1 MIIPLCA
8 AALAVLLLL
17 WLFLSR
23 KKSILRVLLPL
34 AAAAV
39 LLTGGIALAG
49 PAVFLP
55 AAQEEENRYPPG
67 VWAGAAWHTPVSGRK
82 QFRRRNGDR
91 SA

>member
-39 LLTGGIALAG
+39 LLTAGIALAG

-67 VWAGAAWHTPVSGRK
+67 FDPSSIPPYEDLPYYIVNDNQPFLT
-82 QFRRRNGDR
+82 
-91 SA
+91 